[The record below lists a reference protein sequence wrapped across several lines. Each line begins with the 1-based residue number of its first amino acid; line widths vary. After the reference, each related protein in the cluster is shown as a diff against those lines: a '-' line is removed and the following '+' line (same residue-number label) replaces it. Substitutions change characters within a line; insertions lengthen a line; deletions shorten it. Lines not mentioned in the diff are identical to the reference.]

1 MQQLGFEV
9 DYMLKTGD
17 KAPAFTLKND
27 SGAEISLS
35 DFRGKHVILFFYP
48 KANTPG

>member
-1 MQQLGFEV
+1 
-9 DYMLKTGD
+9 MLKLGD

-27 SGAEISLS
+27 SGADVSLA
-35 DFRGKHVILFFYP
+35 DLRGKHVILFIFP